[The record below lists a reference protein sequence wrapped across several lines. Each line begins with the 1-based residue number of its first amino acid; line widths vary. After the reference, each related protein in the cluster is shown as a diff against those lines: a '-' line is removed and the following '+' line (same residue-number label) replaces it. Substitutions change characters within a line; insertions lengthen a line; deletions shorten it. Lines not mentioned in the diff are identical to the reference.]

1 MWIIWINYVSFI
13 GDIMMNIYD
22 FDGTIYDGDSSV
34 DFFKYC
40 LKKNKKMYLLF
51 PGILLYFILFLLK
64 IKTKEEFKSKYF
76 SFLKCF
82 DNIDEVVNEF
92 WDKNLNKIKKF
103 YLDKR
108 KSTDIIISASPEFL
122 LKPVSKKFKFKLIAT
137 KVDKRSGLFLEKNC
151 YGEEKVRRLN
161 EINVYNCLEFYS
173 DSLSD
178 IYLIRIAEKAFIV
191 KRDKIIDFEDYKE
204 PLLHKIRKFIFK

>member
-1 MWIIWINYVSFI
+1 MWIIWINYVDFI

-40 LKKNKKMYLLF
+40 LKKKKKIYLLF
-51 PGILLYFILFLLK
+51 PGILLYFMLFLLK

-76 SFLKCF
+76 SFLKYF

-92 WDKNLNKIKKF
+92 WDKNLYKIKKF

-122 LKPVSKKFKFKLIAT
+122 LKPVSEKLKFKLIAT
-137 KVDKRSGLFLEKNC
+137 KVDKKNGEFLEKNC
-151 YGEEKVRRLN
+151 YGEEKVKRLN
-161 EINVYNCLEFYS
+161 KINVYECSEFYS

-178 IYLIRIAEKAFIV
+178 IHLIMIARKAFIV
-191 KRDKIIDFEDYKE
+191 KKNEIINFNDYKE